1 MRSRRLP
8 PWVRTKPAT
17 ASALAKIGSCASA
30 KGLATICVEARC
42 PNRGECFQA
51 GTATFLILGDTC
63 TRNCSF
69 CAVRSGRPAALQPDE
84 PKRVAESVAALRL
97 HHVVVTSVTRDDL
110 PDGGASVFARTIEEI
125 RGACPDTTVEVLI
138 PDLRGS
144 KESLG
149 GVIRAHPD
157 VLGHNLETVR
167 RLYPVL
173 RPAASYAWSV
183 ELLRVVRD
191 TDAGMVTKSGIMVG
205 VGETREEVIEL
216 MRHLA
221 EAGCMVL
228 TIGQYL
234 RPTGAHYPVARFISP
249 TEFEELERL
258 GAEAGIRVVVAGPL
272 VRSSYRASQIYQDL
286 MTAQ

>member
-8 PWVRTKPAT
+8 PLVRTKPAT

>member
-97 HHVVVTSVTRDDL
+97 HHVVVTSVTMDDL

-205 VGETREEVIEL
+205 VGETLEEVIEL

>member
-1 MRSRRLP
+1 
-8 PWVRTKPAT
+8 
-17 ASALAKIGSCASA
+17 
-30 KGLATICVEARC
+30 
-42 PNRGECFQA
+42 
-51 GTATFLILGDTC
+51 
-63 TRNCSF
+63 
-69 CAVRSGRPAALQPDE
+69 
-84 PKRVAESVAALRL
+84 
-97 HHVVVTSVTRDDL
+97 
-110 PDGGASVFARTIEEI
+110 
-125 RGACPDTTVEVLI
+125 
-138 PDLRGS
+138 
-144 KESLG
+144 
-149 GVIRAHPD
+149 
-157 VLGHNLETVR
+157 
-167 RLYPVL
+167 
-173 RPAASYAWSV
+173 V